1 MAIKNM
7 EGDGENEDMT
17 YEQDTE
23 DHEEGC
29 TRNHWHRSIIK
40 ENDDAPLQPEHA
52 TYGNDA

>member
-1 MAIKNM
+1 M

>member
-1 MAIKNM
+1 M

-29 TRNHWHRSIIK
+29 NQSTQRTATMHEPTKN
-40 ENDDAPLQPEHA
+40 ND
-52 TYGNDA
+52 N